1 MVVFTLIKI
10 FNTNQKNMMIGCV
23 YKHLQ
28 HKVNDFTKNHLLS
41 LLDQLCNENKDIMI
55 IGDFN
60 INLINYNDDKNT
72 VTFLNTM
79 FSQSFLPYIKT
90 PT

>member
-1 MVVFTLIKI
+1 MVVFTLIKS

-41 LLDQLCNENKDIMI
+41 LLD
-55 IGDFN
+55 
-60 INLINYNDDKNT
+60 
-72 VTFLNTM
+72 
-79 FSQSFLPYIKT
+79 
-90 PT
+90 

>member
-60 INLINYNDDKNT
+60 INLFNYNDDKNT

>member
-1 MVVFTLIKI
+1 MVVFTLIKS

-41 LLDQLCNENKDIMI
+41 LLDQLSNENKDIMI

-72 VTFLNTM
+72 ITFLNTM

>member
-1 MVVFTLIKI
+1 MVVFTLIKS

-41 LLDQLCNENKDIMI
+41 LLDQLSNENKDIMI